1 MTSAVAGLEP
11 AARIPDRAA
20 HAGPVLAGALIA
32 SLIAGRWE
40 TALLALAVAVAVAAV
55 CGAQLPARRW
65 LVTFATGVVLALAMN
80 LYLTP
85 GTPWPAL
92 PAPFGHPAT
101 HEGLIGGIGVV
112 LRMAGAL
119 AATQGLRALLPGERG
134 ADALA
139 RALAPLERIGVPVAD
154 LRVVLGL
161 STRTMPLLRDEADRV
176 GRVQRLRAG
185 APPRGWD
192 GRVRALRAAT
202 VPAMV
207 GALER
212 ADRVALALEARH
224 YRTRPLAP
232 AGGAARGSFA
242 GWSAALALIL
252 VCALWRG

>member
-1 MTSAVAGLEP
+1 MTSAVAGFEP

-40 TALLALAVAVAVAAV
+40 TALLALAVAVVVAAV
-55 CGAQLPARRW
+55 CGARLPARRW
-65 LVTFATGVVLALAMN
+65 LVTFATGVMLALVMN

-92 PAPFGHPAT
+92 PVLFGHPAT
-101 HEGLIGGIGVV
+101 REGLIGGIGVV

-119 AATQGLRALLPGERG
+119 VATQGLRALLPGERG

-232 AGGAARGSFA
+232 AGGAALGSWA